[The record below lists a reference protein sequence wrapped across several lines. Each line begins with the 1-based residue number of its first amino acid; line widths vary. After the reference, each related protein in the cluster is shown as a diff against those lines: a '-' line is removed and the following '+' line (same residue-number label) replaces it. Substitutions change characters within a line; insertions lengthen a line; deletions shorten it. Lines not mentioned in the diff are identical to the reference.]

1 MADIMRRSFTPMQN
15 LRREVDRL
23 FTEFFPTREEGDSDF
38 LSAVWSP
45 RMDLSETDD
54 TYYVKVDLPGLTKED
69 ITVSVKN
76 HQLIISGERK
86 SETRKEGENFL
97 RVERSHGSFYRSIP
111 IPETA
116 KVDEVAAK
124 FKDGVLNIHI
134 PKTAE
139 EKARKIEVA

>member
-69 ITVSVKN
+69 IAVSVKN

-124 FKDGVLNIHI
+124 FKDGVLNIQI